1 MKVDCNSNINP
12 SPSVVVVSDGGGSL
26 SLEDVVITTSISSGN
41 YVMSSSVF
49 VVPLSQL
56 SMVGVEIIN
65 MNVSKPLFS
74 EPDPSSPSPSSSSSL
89 PSSAL
94 YLTATASGESVLA
107 NVKVTNVKLTE
118 GDGVV
123 VAKSVKAGETFGMM
137 STRTEG
143 GQSGCMFGKGDSEMN
158 FWSHANLEGGIKNHR
173 CVVNLFLFCCNSC
186 NPHKISIITAA
197 KLEISCFIKE
207 QKIGFICEKE
217 RKQGE

>member
-1 MKVDCNSNINP
+1 M
-12 SPSVVVVSDGGGSL
+12 PSVVVVSDGSGSL
-26 SLEDVVITTSISSGN
+26 SLEDVVITTSVSSGN

-56 SMVGVEIIN
+56 SMVDVEIIN

-74 EPDPSSPSPSSSSSL
+74 EPDPSSPSSSSSL
-89 PSSAL
+89 SSSAL
-94 YLTATASGESVLA
+94 YLTATASGDSVLV

-143 GQSGCMFGKGDSEMN
+143 EQSGSN
-158 FWSHANLEGGIKNHR
+158 
-173 CVVNLFLFCCNSC
+173 
-186 NPHKISIITAA
+186 
-197 KLEISCFIKE
+197 CF
-207 QKIGFICEKE
+207 
-217 RKQGE
+217 